1 MGMDFNVNED
11 ERTTACTVLSE
22 GAMAT
27 FFLTVFEFRRWVSLR
42 HFGALELVGGA
53 IRGSVTLLA
62 GAFVA
67 YWATSTLSVQMADMT
82 QTGKVDLAKA
92 TEKLSNTVKGL
103 YVMGILGVALTLL
116 DPTIEAEATSQW
128 FKHFMV
134 SEGLLQI
141 PYFAALIF
149 VMCAWW
155 PNPLLQVY
163 GSLEEAD
170 EEE

>member
-1 MGMDFNVNED
+1 MG
-11 ERTTACTVLSE
+11 
-22 GAMAT
+22 
-27 FFLTVFEFRRWVSLR
+27 
-42 HFGALELVGGA
+42 
-53 IRGSVTLLA
+53 A

-67 YWATSTLSVQMADMT
+67 YWAISTLSIQMADMT
-82 QTGKVDLAKA
+82 QSAKVDLVNS
-92 TEKLSNTVKGL
+92 TQKLSNTVKGL
-103 YVMGILGVALTLL
+103 AVMGILGVAMTLL
-116 DPTIEAEATSQW
+116 DPTIQAEATSQW

-163 GSLEEAD
+163 GSLEE
-170 EEE
+170 